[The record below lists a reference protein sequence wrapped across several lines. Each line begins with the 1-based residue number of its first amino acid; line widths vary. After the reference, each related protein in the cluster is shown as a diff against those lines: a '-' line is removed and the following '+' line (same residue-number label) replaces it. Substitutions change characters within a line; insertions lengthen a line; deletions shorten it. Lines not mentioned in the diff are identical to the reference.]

1 MGRQGTYAIHLATTF
16 EAALKAEFG
25 RLSSNG
31 NTEPSGALRSGVLQ
45 RMSMSI
51 ELAFV
56 TYATKRIADLRGSI
70 EKMEAGT
77 VNIIEQVPGEDP
89 KDTTKDTLGA
99 QRAKLKA
106 LESLKG
112 QIEAGGSA

>member
-1 MGRQGTYAIHLATTF
+1 
-16 EAALKAEFG
+16 
-25 RLSSNG
+25 
-31 NTEPSGALRSGVLQ
+31 
-45 RMSMSI
+45 MSI
-51 ELAFV
+51 EAAFV

-70 EKMEAGT
+70 EKMDAGT
-77 VNIIEQVPGEDP
+77 LKTIEQVPGEES

-99 QRAKLKA
+99 HRAELDA